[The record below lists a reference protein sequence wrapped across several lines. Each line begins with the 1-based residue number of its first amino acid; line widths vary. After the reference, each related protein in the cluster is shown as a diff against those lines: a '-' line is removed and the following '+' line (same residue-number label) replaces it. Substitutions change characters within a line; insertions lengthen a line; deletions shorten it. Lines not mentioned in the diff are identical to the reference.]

1 MSQFS
6 RVKKNSDLYKEI
18 IEDNSSEIIENSL
31 RDYKNRMSKNEVKEE
46 DYVASRLKRNEKI
59 NEEINVESESVEK
72 VIDKTEILSDRDLLS
87 DFIEEVKHYNIN
99 KGLRSVQDTQ
109 TNILNNLEEGSKVKN
124 DSNAVLELTS
134 EIKQIINDLENMEVE
149 EDVVDTYEVPIIKTL
164 DDKADEELISIF
176 EEIETSPIN
185 IEDIKHDEDT
195 VDEVDLIDL
204 MELEII
210 EEPIVSVV
218 EDDHVNDFKS
228 NELLELTQTLNL
240 KLDLQEQEL
249 ETIEPESSIIDKVL
263 TAIII
268 FLVVALV
275 LIIAYGIWWVYMKR
289 GL

>member
-1 MSQFS
+1 MSQYS

-18 IEDNSSEIIENSL
+18 IEDNSAEIIENSL
-31 RDYKNRMSKNEVKEE
+31 RDYKNRMSKSEVEE

-59 NEEINVESESVEK
+59 NVESESIEK

-109 TNILNNLEEGSKVKN
+109 TNILNNLEEGNKVKSE
-124 DSNAVLELTS
+124 SNSVLELTS

-149 EDVVDTYEVPIIKTL
+149 EEVVDSHEVPIIKTL
-164 DDKADEELISIF
+164 NDKADEELINIF
-176 EEIETSPIN
+176 EEIETSSKI
-185 IEDIKHDEDT
+185 IDYVDT
-195 VDEVDLIDL
+195 EEVVDELKFV
-204 MELEII
+204 ETTEEEHV
-210 EEPIVSVV
+210 EEPIVEIV
-218 EDDHVNDFKS
+218 EEEHVNDFKS

-249 ETIEPESSIIDKVL
+249 ETIEAEGSIIDKIL
-263 TAIII
+263 TGIII
-268 FLVVALV
+268 FLVIALII
-275 LIIAYGIWWVYMKR
+275 IIAYGIWWVYMKR